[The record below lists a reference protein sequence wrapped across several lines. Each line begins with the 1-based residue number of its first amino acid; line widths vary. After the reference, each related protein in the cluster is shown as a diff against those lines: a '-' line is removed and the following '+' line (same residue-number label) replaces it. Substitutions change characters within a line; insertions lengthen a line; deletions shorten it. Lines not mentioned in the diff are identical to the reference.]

1 MRENKII
8 VTCDICKK
16 VVDGTNAS
24 SIGILHT
31 EKLITKINFNNKQMV
46 GGRVPELNTN
56 KEVSS
61 QNLDI
66 CSECLEKIENFI
78 ITIKK

>member
-1 MRENKII
+1 MRENKITI
-8 VTCDICKK
+8 TCDICKN
-16 VVDGTNAS
+16 VVDSTNIS

-31 EKLITKINFNNKQMV
+31 EKLLTKINFNNKQMV
-46 GGRVPELNTN
+46 GERVPELNTN

-61 QNLDI
+61 ENLDI
-66 CSECLEKIENFI
+66 CSVCLEKIENFI